1 MPARLLRKTGTDRG
15 EYPLTGE
22 TTIGRHPDNTI
33 TVGRDAVSGKHARI
47 RFDPVRGCYLLE
59 DLGSR
64 NGTRLDGERIQD
76 AETLGHLHVITFADT
91 DFIFQD
97 LQLTALRQ
105 GRQLHAPMAGTA
117 RHTDRAPTSTSGR
130 YTPAEQIPESERT
143 LFDVGPPMLPPIVPP
158 ILAGGPISDPIPAG
172 NPASEDEREKTEF
185 EALPMALPSGLAT
198 DKAPPIAAASA
209 QSPNEAEAAQE
220 PVPVQAAQDPGPA
233 PFFLVLTD
241 SDQPSRRFR
250 LYFGD
255 NLIGRGNEAGIQL
268 ESLNLSRRHAT
279 LTIGD
284 GVLHLRDEGSRNHTY
299 VNDVQI
305 EDTVE
310 IPLSSRLRFGAV
322 EGWLLPI
329 AEPSA

>member
-1 MPARLLRKTGTDRG
+1 MPARLLRKTGTDQG
-15 EYPLTGE
+15 EYPITGE

-33 TVGRDAVSGKHARI
+33 PLGRDAVSGKHARI

-64 NGTRLDGERIQD
+64 NGTRLDGERIQG
-76 AETLGHLHVITFADT
+76 AEALGHLHVITFADA

-97 LQLTALRQ
+97 FQLTALRQ
-105 GRQLHAPMAGTA
+105 GRQPVASAAPQ
-117 RHTDRAPTSTSGR
+117 PSTR
-130 YTPAEQIPESERT
+130 QPEADIPEAERT
-143 LFDVGPPMLPPIVPP
+143 VFESSPLILPPSLPG
-158 ILAGGPISDPIPAG
+158 ATKPA
-172 NPASEDEREKTEF
+172 DEADVEAHEKTEY
-185 EALPMALPSGLAT
+185 EALPMALPSAFVV
-198 DKAPPIAAASA
+198 DKAPPIAAEDS
-209 QSPNEAEAAQE
+209 AQE
-220 PVPVQAAQDPGPA
+220 PGAAAPVQEATAADAVQDLVPA
-233 PFFLVLTD
+233 PFYLVLTD

-250 LYFGD
+250 LHFGD

-279 LTIGD
+279 LTVGD
-284 GVLHLRDEGSRNHTY
+284 GVLHVRDEGSRNHTY

-329 AEPSA
+329 AEPST